1 MQSKTKKKSA
11 AKKPGMMAKTYE
23 KVMPA
28 MLRKKMSAKTA
39 FDLTLFAA
47 SVFVIYKYGQNM
59 NDYISEFVPSEAS
72 MR

>member
-47 SVFVIYKYGQNM
+47 SVFVIYKYG
-59 NDYISEFVPSEAS
+59 
-72 MR
+72 